1 MNTSFTRLLACSL
14 LASCCMLIRS
24 VPARDFALLPPA
36 TSAVSASAA
45 SGHDDDVETRAPA
58 TDDAR
63 EHDSRRKTHVDNIVA
78 IGHNA
83 KLAEGE
89 RADAIVSV
97 FGSSSSAGEVDDAV
111 VSVFGD
117 TRATGPVGDDAL
129 AVLGNVYVNS
139 TVGGDVVAVLGNVE
153 LGPEAEIHGQVVV
166 IGGVLVRDPNAVVHG
181 DIENIFS
188 ADLGGFTRLRHWI
201 DRCLLYGRPLAFA
214 SGLDWAWTL
223 ALGFLALYVFLALL
237 FRDAVDQCVETF
249 ETSPGQSFIAALL
262 TILLTPVVFIL
273 LCITVIGIAAI
284 PLLVFALF
292 CACLFGKAVVLA
304 SLGRRCTGTL
314 TVAAHVRT
322 AIAVLVGG
330 LVVLLLYTVP
340 IVGFI
345 VFPLLGLLGLGV
357 VMYTLLI
364 AARTTRH
371 ARATV
376 SPATTTAPQAPA
388 PEVVA
393 PGVAASGSAPASER
407 MSASEKLSPAI
418 EPGVDLLAAPRAGFW
433 IRMGALLIDAILI
446 AVLLGR
452 HGGEPINMQLLVLAA
467 YGAVMWKLKRSTIG
481 GIICGLQV
489 ARLDGREIDWST
501 AIVRALGCFVSL
513 AVAGLGFIW
522 IAIDHEKQSWH
533 DKIAGTVVVRAP
545 RSPSLT

>member
-1 MNTSFTRLLACSL
+1 MNTSLIKLLACSL

-24 VPARDFALLPPA
+24 VPARDFAALSPA
-36 TSAVSASAA
+36 TSAAAAITA
-45 SGHDDDVETRAPA
+45 SGHDDAVETDAPA
-58 TDDAR
+58 SDDAR
-63 EHDSRRKTHVDNIVA
+63 EHDSKRKTAVDDVVA
-78 IGHNA
+78 IGHDA
-83 KLAEGE
+83 RLAEGE
-89 RADAIVSV
+89 RADAVVAV
-97 FGSSSSAGEVDDAV
+97 FGSSSSAGDVEDAV

-117 TRATGPVGDDAL
+117 TRATGPVGDAAV
-129 AVLGNVYVNS
+129 AVLGNVYINS
-139 TVGGDVVAVLGNVE
+139 TVRGDVVAVLGNVE
-153 LGPEAEIHGQVVV
+153 LGPAAEVHGGVVV
-166 IGGVLVRDPNAVVHG
+166 VGGVLKRDPNAVVHG
-181 DIENIFS
+181 DIENVFS
-188 ADLGGFTRLRHWI
+188 ADLGGFTRLRRWI

-237 FRDAVDQCVETF
+237 FRDAVDRCVELF
-249 ETSPGQSFIAALL
+249 EARPGHSFIAALL
-262 TILLTPVVFIL
+262 TILLTPVVLIL

-284 PLLVFALF
+284 PLLVFALL

-314 TVAAHVRT
+314 SMGGHART
-322 AIAVLVGG
+322 AIAALVGG
-330 LVVLLLYTVP
+330 LIVLLLYTVP

-345 VFPLLGLLGLGV
+345 VFQLVGLLGLGV
-357 VMYTLLI
+357 VMYALLI
-364 AARTTRH
+364 AARTSRE
-371 ARATV
+371 ASAPAP
-376 SPATTTAPQAPA
+376 PATTAGPEAPA

-393 PGVAASGSAPASER
+393 PAVAAGGGLSGSER
-407 MSASEKLSPAI
+407 VSASEKVSAST
-418 EPGVDLLAAPRAGFW
+418 EPGVNLLAAPRAGFW

-446 AVLLGR
+446 SILLGTL
-452 HGGEPINMQLLVLAA
+452 HATNMELVDLAA
-467 YGAVMWKLKRSTIG
+467 YGAVMWKLKRATVG

-522 IAIDHEKQSWH
+522 IAIDRDKQAWH

-545 RSPSLT
+545 KSPSLV